1 MKIWLDPW
9 TLKASHIDDMMSSFP
24 EISFSTVLEESYDAD
39 AIICMPGY
47 ARKHHLEK
55 FSQLKWI
62 QLMTAGYD
70 ACDVSYIL
78 DRGILLTY
86 AKDVFSIQIAEDVF
100 SKILYFN
107 RNIGIYHEQMK
118 TKSWQHTPVRYE
130 IAHATFGI
138 IGAGSIGT
146 EVATRAKAFLAKT
159 IGYKRTPTHNIV
171 YDELYHDRKGLEHL
185 LKVSDYVIVAIPLN
199 EQTRHMIGKTEL
211 SLMKPSALLINVARG
226 DVIDQDALMDALNHQ
241 IIRGAGLDVTSPEP
255 LPQDHPLW
263 QAQHVY
269 ITPHNSSASPY
280 VHQRLINE
288 IKESIQRYLKSQP
301 HDNQVKV

>member
-9 TLKASHIDDMMSSFP
+9 TLKTSHIEDITSSFP
-24 EISFSTVLEESYDAD
+24 EVTFSTILEESYDAD

-47 ARKHHLEK
+47 ARKNHLER
-55 FSQLKWI
+55 FGNLKWI

-118 TKSWQHTPVRYE
+118 TGAWQHTPVRYE
-130 IAHATFGI
+130 IAHSTFGM

-146 EVATRAKAFLAKT
+146 EVATRAKAFMAKT
-159 IGYKRTPTHNIV
+159 IGYKRTPTKPNV
-171 YDELYHDRKGLEHL
+171 YDEIYHDRLGLEHL
-185 LKVSDYVIVAIPLN
+185 LKVSDYVIIAIPLN
-199 EQTRHMIGKTEL
+199 DQTRLMIGQKEL

-226 DVIDQDALMDALNHQ
+226 DIIDQEALMDALNRK

-255 LPQDHPLW
+255 LPQDHLLW
-263 QAQHVY
+263 QTQNTF

-280 VHQRLINE
+280 VHQRLVDE
-288 IKESIQRYLKSQP
+288 IKESIFRYIKKQP
-301 HDNQVKV
+301 QDNQVKS